1 MNMNV
6 TYKSTLFFLT
16 IGIAILLFLQFK
28 GCEQTYT
35 SHSYSQEYVDSL
47 RCESSELLDEVFV
60 LHNDIAMLDSIIY
73 HKKDRV
79 IKGRETI
86 KILEKSVVIHDTI
99 VITYVEALNWQIKEL
114 DTIIDIQDKKIDKQA
129 QIIDKQ
135 DSIIVNSNK
144 VIALIE
150 SDNENLQKEIKKKD
164 KKIKILKIERILY
177 PAAILFGGIVLILEK

>member
-16 IGIAILLFLQFK
+16 VGIAILLFLQFK

-35 SHSYSQEYVDSL
+35 SPSYSQDYVDSL
-47 RCESSELLDEVFV
+47 RCESDLLLDEVFI

-73 HKKDRV
+73 HKKDIV

-144 VIALIE
+144 VITLIE
-150 SDNENLQKEIKKKD
+150 SDNENLQKEIKKLEK
-164 KKIKILKIERILY
+164 KNYWTKIKGGAIAIFGVIGTILIMK
-177 PAAILFGGIVLILEK
+177 